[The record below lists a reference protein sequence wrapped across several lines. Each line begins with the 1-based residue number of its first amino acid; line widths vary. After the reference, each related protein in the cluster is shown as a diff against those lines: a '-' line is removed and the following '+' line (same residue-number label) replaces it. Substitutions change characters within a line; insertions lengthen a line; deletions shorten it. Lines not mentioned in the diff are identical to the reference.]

1 MLALCFLLFS
11 SVLGAT
17 PWEKAVNSRGHWKVT
32 GYHTEGH
39 HFTTYPSP
47 WSIEGMLAHSS
58 ASALLE
64 ANATASYEGS
74 HLTINV
80 QVDVL
85 RGFFTFW
92 ITGDVTR
99 QILRNRLPLPPPVV
113 HLLSG
118 ARISE
123 CFALHLELSRKFV
136 ERFLEHARTQRDME
150 LSFVRWNPKCYVD
163 GVEGYMVGN
172 ACLSKQD
179 YTVLGMEFNGVFIKF
194 WGQQEWK
201 GPLDH
206 RPSCAN
212 IHKNAQWAV
221 PALQFMMESLPDS
234 DFKRGAQHLIA
245 DMSGAEQQDSG
256 VMNIP
261 TFIGILAGVSLVSV
275 ITGFVIGQRSVAQS
289 MDSYESVN
297 E

>member
-17 PWEKAVNSRGHWKVT
+17 PWEKAVNSRGHFFVES
-32 GYHTEGH
+32 YHLQGD
-39 HFTTYPSP
+39 HFTTYPAP
-47 WSIEGMLAHSS
+47 LSIEGMLAHSS

-64 ANATASYEGS
+64 ANATASFGGS

-80 QVDVL
+80 QADIL
-85 RGFFTFW
+85 RGFFSFW
-92 ITGDVTR
+92 VTGDVTR
-99 QILRNRLPLPPPVV
+99 QILRHHLPPPLM
-113 HLLSG
+113 HLISG
-118 ARISE
+118 ARFSE
-123 CFALHLELSRKFV
+123 CFALHLGVSRMLV
-136 ERFLEHARTQRDME
+136 ERFLERIRTRQEMQ
-150 LSFVRWNPKCYVD
+150 LSFLTYYPTCFVD
-163 GVEGYMVGN
+163 GVEGYRIGT

-179 YTVLGMEFNGVFIKF
+179 YTILGFAVGRVFIKF
-194 WGQQEWK
+194 EGQQEWK

-212 IHKNAQWAV
+212 VDTDARWAA
-221 PALQFMMESLPDS
+221 PALQFLVESLPDS
-234 DFKRGAQHLIA
+234 DFKKGAQHLIA
-245 DMSGAEQQDSG
+245 DMSEPEQQDSS

-275 ITGFVIGQRSVAQS
+275 ITGFAIGQRSEAQS